1 MLLVKNENDAQNS
14 IESDRN
20 LKHDPLKHIAIIMD
34 GNGRWAKAH
43 RLPKFAGHKKGAD
56 AVRAIVET
64 CADLEIKYLTLYAFS
79 SENWNRP
86 IEEVN
91 DLMGLLKI
99 YLTKEID
106 ELHKKNIR
114 ISFIGSRDRL
124 SKNILKLID
133 GAEKKTAEN
142 KKLHLILALN
152 YGAQEEIVRA
162 AKHLAQKVKNG
173 SLDVDNIDEK
183 TFSKHLYTKDIPEP
197 DLIIRTS
204 GEQRLSN
211 FMLWQA
217 AYSEFVFLDVLW
229 PDFTKQSLCNAI
241 DEYYKRD
248 RRYGARP

>member
-1 MLLVKNENDAQNS
+1 MQLVKTGTRVDNCLNTQANM
-14 IESDRN
+14 
-20 LKHDPLKHIAIIMD
+20 LTHIAIIMD

-43 RLPKFAGHKKGAD
+43 HLPKFAGHKKGAD
-56 AVRAIVET
+56 AVRGVVET
-64 CADLEIKYLTLYAFS
+64 CADMDVKFLTLYAFS

-99 YLTKEID
+99 YLTKEIK
-106 ELHKKNIR
+106 ELHEKNIR

-124 SKNILKLID
+124 SKNIINLINE
-133 GAEKKTAEN
+133 AEKKTQNN

-152 YGAQEEIVRA
+152 YGGQEEILNAVRKIA
-162 AKHLAQKVKNG
+162 EQVKEG
-173 SLDVDNIDEK
+173 SLNPESISSEIFAD
-183 TFSKHLYTKDIPEP
+183 HLYTKTIPEP

-204 GEQRLSN
+204 GEKRLSN

-217 AYSEFVFLDVLW
+217 AYSEFVFQDILW
-229 PDFTKQSLCNAI
+229 PDFTKDTLMEAVE
-241 DEYYKRD
+241 EYYKRD

>member
-1 MLLVKNENDAQNS
+1 MQLVKIGTRVDNCLNTQANM
-14 IESDRN
+14 
-20 LKHDPLKHIAIIMD
+20 LTHIAIIMD

-43 RLPKFAGHKKGAD
+43 HLPKFAGHKKGAD
-56 AVRAIVET
+56 AVRGVVET
-64 CADLEIKYLTLYAFS
+64 CADMDVKFLTLYAFS

-99 YLTKEID
+99 YLTKEIK
-106 ELHKKNIR
+106 ELHEKNIR

-124 SKNILKLID
+124 SKNIINLINE
-133 GAEKKTAEN
+133 AEKKTQNN

-152 YGAQEEIVRA
+152 YGGQEEIVNAVRKIA
-162 AKHLAQKVKNG
+162 EQVKEG
-173 SLDVDNIDEK
+173 SLNPESISSEIFAD
-183 TFSKHLYTKDIPEP
+183 HLYTKTIPEP

-204 GEQRLSN
+204 GEKRLSN

-217 AYSEFVFLDVLW
+217 AYSEFVFQDILW
-229 PDFTKQSLCNAI
+229 PDFTKDTLMEAVE
-241 DEYYKRD
+241 EYYKRD

>member
-1 MLLVKNENDAQNS
+1 MLLVREDNKADINS
-14 IESDRN
+14 DKARN
-20 LKHDPLKHIAIIMD
+20 RLKHIAIIMD
-34 GNGRWAKAH
+34 GNGRWAKSR

-56 AVRAIVET
+56 AVRGIVEK
-64 CADLEIKYLTLYAFS
+64 CADLDVDYLTLYAFS

-99 YLTKEID
+99 YLTKEIE
-106 ELHKKNIR
+106 ELHRQNIR
-114 ISFIGSRDRL
+114 ISFIGSRERL
-124 SKNILKLID
+124 SKNIIALIEEAEEKTRDNTKLRL
-133 GAEKKTAEN
+133 T
-142 KKLHLILALN
+142 LALN
-152 YGAQEEIVRA
+152 YGGQEEIVNA
-162 AKHLAQKVKNG
+162 AKNIAEKVKDG
-173 SLDVDNIDEK
+173 RLDVDDINED
-183 TFSKHLYTKDIPEP
+183 TFSDNLYTNDMPEP

-217 AYSEFVFLDVLW
+217 AYAEFVFQDILW
-229 PDFTKQSLCNAI
+229 PDFTKDSLSDAI

>member
-1 MLLVKNENDAQNS
+1 MLLVKE
-14 IESDRN
+14 
-20 LKHDPLKHIAIIMD
+20 KHKEDISADKAEHPLQHIAIIMD
-34 GNGRWAKAH
+34 GNGRWAKSR

-56 AVRAIVET
+56 AVKGVVET
-64 CADLEIKYLTLYAFS
+64 CVDMDIKYLTLYAFS

-86 IEEVN
+86 PQEVN

-106 ELHKKNIR
+106 ELHEKNVR

-124 SKNILKLID
+124 SENIINLID
-133 GAEKKTAEN
+133 WAEEKTKNN
-142 KKLHLILALN
+142 KKLRLTLALN
-152 YGAQEEIVRA
+152 YGGQEEIVNA
-162 AKHLAQKVKNG
+162 AKKLAAQVKAG
-173 SLDVDNIDEK
+173 ELDIENIDEK
-183 TFSKHLYTKDIPEP
+183 AFSDNLYTGDIPEP

-217 AYSEFVFLDVLW
+217 AYAEFVFQEILW
-229 PDFTKQSLCNAI
+229 PDFTKEALCEAI

>member
-1 MLLVKNENDAQNS
+1 MLLVKDDDKVAENESRAEKRLS
-14 IESDRN
+14 
-20 LKHDPLKHIAIIMD
+20 HIAIIMD
-34 GNGRWAKAH
+34 GNGRWAKLH

-56 AVRAIVET
+56 AVRGIVEK
-64 CADLEIKYLTLYAFS
+64 CADLDIGYLTLYAFS

-106 ELHKKNIR
+106 ELHRKNIR
-114 ISFIGSRDRL
+114 ISFIGSRKRL
-124 SKNILKLID
+124 SKNLISLIEESE
-133 GAEKKTAEN
+133 EKTKNN
-142 KKLHLILALN
+142 KKLRLTLALN
-152 YGAQEEIVRA
+152 YGGQEEIVCA
-162 AKHLAQKVKNG
+162 AKNLARKVKEG
-173 SLDVDNIDEK
+173 ILEVEDIDEK
-183 TFSKHLYTKDIPEP
+183 LFSQNLYTNDMPEP

-217 AYSEFVFLDVLW
+217 AYAEFVFQNVLW
-229 PDFTKQSLCNAI
+229 PDFTQDSLMSAI

-248 RRYGARP
+248 RRYGARH

>member
-1 MLLVKNENDAQNS
+1 MLLVKENNKAENKNVEAQKAP
-14 IESDRN
+14 R
-20 LKHDPLKHIAIIMD
+20 HIAIIMD
-34 GNGRWAKAH
+34 GNGRWAKSRH
-43 RLPKFAGHKKGAD
+43 LPKFAGHKKGAD
-56 AVRAIVET
+56 AVRGVVET
-64 CADLEIKYLTLYAFS
+64 CAELDVKYLTLYAFS

-86 IEEVN
+86 VEEVN

-99 YLTKEID
+99 YLTKEIN
-106 ELHKKNIR
+106 ELHTKDIR

-133 GAEKKTAEN
+133 DAEEKTLDN

-152 YGAQEEIVRA
+152 YGGQEEIVNA
-162 AKHLAQKVKNG
+162 ARNIAKKVKNG
-173 SLDVDNIDEK
+173 SIDIEDIDENV
-183 TFSKHLYTKDIPEP
+183 FSKHLYTGDVPEP

-217 AYSEFVFLDVLW
+217 AYAEFVFLDILW
-229 PDFTKQSLCNAI
+229 PDFTKTELCNAI

>member
-1 MLLVKNENDAQNS
+1 MLLVKEDTKINHDVE
-14 IESDRN
+14 EVRN
-20 LKHDPLKHIAIIMD
+20 RLKHIAIIMD
-34 GNGRWAKAH
+34 GNGRWAKSR

-56 AVRAIVET
+56 AVRGIVEQ
-64 CADLEIKYLTLYAFS
+64 CAELDIKYLTLYAFS

-86 IEEVN
+86 EEEVK

-106 ELHKKNIR
+106 ELHQKNIR

-124 SKNILKLID
+124 SKNIIKLID
-133 GAEKKTAEN
+133 DAEEKTRCN
-142 KKLHLILALN
+142 DSLRLTLALN
-152 YGAQEEIVRA
+152 YGSQEEIVNA
-162 AKHLAQKVKNG
+162 SKKVAQKVQNG
-173 SLDVDNIDEK
+173 EINVADINENL
-183 TFSKHLYTKDIPEP
+183 FSENLYTGDMPEP

-217 AYSEFVFLDVLW
+217 AYAEFVFLDVLW
-229 PDFTKQSLCNAI
+229 PDFTKDSLLNAI

>member
-1 MLLVKNENDAQNS
+1 
-14 IESDRN
+14 
-20 LKHDPLKHIAIIMD
+20 
-34 GNGRWAKAH
+34 
-43 RLPKFAGHKKGAD
+43 
-56 AVRAIVET
+56 
-64 CADLEIKYLTLYAFS
+64 LYAFS

-91 DLMGLLKI
+91 DLMGLLQI
-99 YLTKEID
+99 YLTKEIN
-106 ELHKKNIR
+106 ELHEKNIR

-124 SKNILKLID
+124 SDNIIKLID
-133 GAEKKTAEN
+133 DAEEKTRDN

-152 YGAQEEIVRA
+152 YGGQEEIVNA
-162 AKHLAQKVKNG
+162 ARNLALKVKDG
-173 SLDVDNIDEK
+173 SIDVEDIDESV
-183 TFSKHLYTKDIPEP
+183 FSKYLYTGEIPEP

-217 AYSEFVFLDVLW
+217 AYAEFVFQDTLW
-229 PDFTKQSLCNAI
+229 PDFTKVELCDAI

>member
-1 MLLVKNENDAQNS
+1 MLLVKDEHNADNKSE
-14 IESDRN
+14 EGRV
-20 LKHDPLKHIAIIMD
+20 PLQHVAIIMD
-34 GNGRWAKAH
+34 GNGRWAKSRH
-43 RLPKFAGHKKGAD
+43 LPKFAGHKKGAD
-56 AVRAIVET
+56 AVRGVVEA
-64 CADLEIKYLTLYAFS
+64 CCDMNIKYLTLYAFS

-86 IEEVN
+86 PEEVS

-124 SKNILKLID
+124 SDNIISLID
-133 GAEKKTAEN
+133 MAEEKTKN
-142 KKLHLILALN
+142 NDKLRLTLALN
-152 YGAQEEIVRA
+152 YGGQEEIVNATRKIA
-162 AKHLAQKVKNG
+162 AQVKNG
-173 SLDVDNIDEK
+173 ELDVANIDEK
-183 TFSKHLYTKDIPEP
+183 LFAEHLYTGGIPEP

-217 AYSEFVFLDVLW
+217 AYAEFVFQDVFW
-229 PDFTKQSLCNAI
+229 PDFTQEQLCKAI
-241 DEYYKRD
+241 DEYHKRD